1 MRVVDLGAVEA
12 GIYEVSVEVT
22 RTVRIGAIMKIN
34 PSEGYLGI
42 ESGNIQ
48 VIAISTIQDMNEE
61 PASQAEEFTR
71 VHLDTLEGEDEYMEE
86 NIRLNGQLWVVY
98 KYTRSGDTETLPLEE
113 FIAHTMH
120 Y

>member
-1 MRVVDLGAVEA
+1 MRVVDLGAVES
-12 GIYEVSVEVT
+12 GVYEVSVEVT

-48 VIAISTIQDMNEE
+48 VTEIGAMRDITLRD
-61 PASQAEEFTR
+61 QAEEFAR
-71 VHLDTLEGEDEYMEE
+71 VHLDMLEGDEYMEE
-86 NIRLNGQLWVVY
+86 NIRLDSGLWVVY
-98 KYTRSGDTETLPLEE
+98 NYTSGNGGKETLPLEE